1 MEFSAYTEAVRAI
14 YKRIGVPWTSV
25 LGCSAPAI
33 TAAETE
39 IGFPLHPALRAAWM
53 IADGSGATSIF
64 TQPALEEPYTF
75 LSIAAALDMRESFS
89 GIASNYAG
97 YEEPEPRDTRMRDG
111 WFLEGWLPFANF
123 GGGTLMLILDYTPSE
138 SGQAGQVIAF
148 THDPDEITYVAQDL
162 PTFLGLSL
170 QTIMEH
176 PEKFVGI
183 GY

>member
-1 MEFSAYTEAVRAI
+1 MEFSAYTESVRAI

-33 TAAETE
+33 TAAKTE

-64 TQPALEEPYTF
+64 TQPALEEPYKF

-97 YEEPEPRDTRMRDG
+97 YEEPEPRDTRIR
-111 WFLEGWLPFANF
+111 EGWLPFAIF
-123 GGGTLMLILDYTPSE
+123 GGGTLMLDCTPSE